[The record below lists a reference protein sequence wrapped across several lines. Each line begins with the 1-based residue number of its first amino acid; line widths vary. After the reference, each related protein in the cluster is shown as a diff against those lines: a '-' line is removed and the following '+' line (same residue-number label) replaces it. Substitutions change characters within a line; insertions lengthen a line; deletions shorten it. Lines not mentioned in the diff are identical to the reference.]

1 MSPPVA
7 LSALAV
13 QARLLQLA
21 SQSLPTGAFAY
32 SSGLEAAHV
41 RGLVTTEADGLRFL
55 EGLLMASPTHLEVPL
70 LLRMYDAFCA
80 GRPEEAARSSQVLLA
95 SRESREF
102 QEQDG
107 QMGRALD
114 RVLGAI
120 APAAQS
126 SLHPSRTFL
135 EALARAAHH
144 YGLGREETALLGL
157 YTWVEQHTTALARL
171 LPLGPLASQRVV
183 DALLDLVPGAIARAL
198 AVKDDDIGFGCPTLA
213 LLSAWHETQY
223 SRLFRS

>member
-21 SQSLPTGAFAY
+21 SQALPTGAFAY
-32 SSGLEAAHV
+32 SSGLEAAHAY
-41 RGLVTTEADGLRFL
+41 GLVTSEIDGLRFL
-55 EGLLMASPTHLEVPL
+55 EGLLLASPTHLELPL
-70 LLRMYDAFCA
+70 LLRMYDALGA
-80 GRPEEAARSSQVLLA
+80 GRPSEAARFSQILLA

-114 RVLGAI
+114 RVLWAI
-120 APAAQS
+120 APTACDEAR
-126 SLHPSRTFL
+126 PSRTFL
-135 EALARAAHH
+135 EALARAALH

-157 YTWVEQHTTALARL
+157 YTWIEQHTTALARL
-171 LPLGPLASQRVV
+171 VLLGPLASQRVV
-183 DALLDLVPGAIARAL
+183 DALLGLVPSAIARAL
-198 AVKDDDIGFGCPTLA
+198 AVPDDDIGFGCPTLA

-223 SRLFRS
+223 TRIFRS

>member
-7 LSALAV
+7 LSSLGV

-32 SSGLEAAHV
+32 SCGLEAAHA
-41 RGLVTTEADGLRFL
+41 RGLVMSEADGREFL
-55 EGLLMASPTHLEVPL
+55 EGLLMAGPTQLELPL
-70 LLRMYDAFCA
+70 LLRMHDALRA
-80 GRPEEAARSSQVLLA
+80 GRPSEAARHSEILLA

-107 QMGRALD
+107 QMGRALH
-114 RVLGAI
+114 RVLVAI
-120 APAAQS
+120 APQAVG
-126 SLHPSRTFL
+126 PDVPRTFL
-135 EALARAAHH
+135 EALARACHH
-144 YGLGREETALLGL
+144 YGLDREETALLGL
-157 YTWVEQHTTALARL
+157 YTWIEQHTTALARL

-183 DALLDLVPGAIARAL
+183 DALLQLLPSAIARAL

-223 SRLFRS
+223 SRVFRS

>member
-1 MSPPVA
+1 MSPPVP
-7 LSALAV
+7 LSALGV

-32 SSGLEAAHV
+32 SSGLEAAHA
-41 RGLVTTEADGLRFL
+41 RGIVTTEADGLRFL
-55 EGLLMASPTHLEVPL
+55 EGLLMATPTHLELPL
-70 LLRMYDAFCA
+70 LLRMYDALGA
-80 GRPEEAARSSQVLLA
+80 GRPDEAVRYSDQLLA

-107 QMGRALD
+107 QMGRALG
-114 RVLGAI
+114 RVLGTI
-120 APAAQS
+120 APGACDPD
-126 SLHPSRTFL
+126 HPPRTFL
-135 EALARAAHH
+135 EALARAAQY

-183 DALLDLVPGAIARAL
+183 DALLELVPTAIARAL
-198 AVKDDDIGFGCPTLA
+198 AVQDDDIGFGCPGLA

-223 SRLFRS
+223 TRVFRS

>member
-7 LSALAV
+7 LSALGV

-21 SQSLPTGAFAY
+21 SQALPTGAFAY
-32 SSGLEAAHV
+32 SNGLEAAHA
-41 RGLVTTEADGLRFL
+41 RGLVTSEADGIEFL
-55 EGLLMASPTHLEVPL
+55 QGLMLGAPVHLELPL
-70 LLRMYDAFCA
+70 LLRMYDALLV
-80 GRPEEAARSSQVLLA
+80 GRPDEAARHSRVLLA

-114 RVLGAI
+114 RVLTAI
-120 APAAQS
+120 APAAS
-126 SLHPSRTFL
+126 SSDHPPRTFL

-183 DALLDLVPGAIARAL
+183 DALLELVPSAIGRAL
-198 AVKDDDIGFGCPTLA
+198 LVQDDDIGFGCPTLA
-213 LLSAWHETQY
+213 LLSASHETQY